1 MKRIL
6 DRMGKAATKQSTSV
20 QPFAGGILNKYKTG
34 TGRKIFERVAMSHV
48 IKNEP
53 TITQQTLHVQVVAPK
68 AAAPNNGYNKK
79 TPPSPERKPERIM
92 MRERVT
98 VERETIV
105 FRDVTHIIKEL
116 RTIREI
122 AIAQPV
128 QGKETNDGALHKIG
142 ITKQLDE
149 IVNSSIITNRFKHD
163 HSKRIIPHVSQLP
176 TQPLKA
182 EQQADYYK
190 WLQAKLQP
198 GIVIQSLRKLDNL
211 NKPLAKDR
219 AQLKSNLKQA
229 NDSGASLSKAP
240 LQLTNARRAVVSQE
254 QREAEKR
261 SAAAGKVLS
270 EAGKRAEAVKLEQRE
285 AEKRS
290 AAASKVQSEAGKRV
304 EAVKLEQREAGKQ
317 SAAAGKVLSEA
328 GKRAEA
334 VKLEQREAEKRS
346 AAASKVLS
354 EAGKRAEVVKLEQRE
369 AEKRSAAA
377 GKVMSE
383 AGKRA
388 EAVKLEQREA
398 GKQSAAA
405 SKVLSEA
412 GKRAEAV
419 KLEQREA
426 EKRSAAASKV
436 MSEAGKRAEAEKLEQ
451 REAEKRSA
459 AAGKVQSEADK
470 RAEAVK
476 LEQLETATHTFRTLS
491 SRQDDDVLPQEDRAK
506 GKKQLE
512 LKHRNHQKH
521 ISEQTEMSQEAAPNG
536 KEADVQSNA
545 SAKKTNQLN
554 RLAMSN
560 AETEAAAI
568 QSSIKVT
575 ASKITDV
582 NRNRLQ
588 LLVLQ
593 RKPQL
598 LNELTER
605 SSQSAIAA
613 KRLIHRANRSQSD
626 QPREVDNDSTVNL
639 NNSSM
644 INPVVPSH
652 KKEIKA
658 NPADISSNVSSWKQ
672 NETKPSSAATSIH
685 KANAVQ
691 AGISADGSQRF
702 IPSRTLSNALA
713 EAARIRNRIM
723 ASRPAQMVLRRFEQ
737 KQPAQSAEPVLRQ
750 DASKASEATALK
762 KPPTQLNY
770 KHKAA
775 TDHNPEGNIRAQS
788 RRAIL
793 HKRTIVPES
802 QTLTHDANF
811 IQGASARASRTDAS
825 ARSENLSKMAELKPS
840 EEAGL
845 NTGLA
850 SVTVRGQLI
859 ARAANNKKTLL
870 KNGASLSH
878 KRRVTAANHEA
889 SISAIL
895 QNAIQGKRKG
905 TTMPSPF
912 SPANAGAKV
921 DSASPLVG
929 RTVHRFAAEWL
940 PSETIKTSA
949 YGVENNNIRQASTS
963 LVRRL
968 AEQQTSP
975 NTKPSASAEAKQKPV
990 ESRLVQRQ
998 VRKNNS
1004 TSVNEIE
1011 KTYGAESLNDVA
1023 NKATQTL
1030 ANRFEMSAEATV
1042 LAKASASMR
1051 AYPTLSVH
1059 KQTESGD
1066 MKLSAP
1072 TLPIGERNKR
1082 SGQTN
1087 PVHRQTLMSSFL
1099 NSGSRAGVT
1108 PFRTI
1113 QRHSGFANLAAK
1125 ASIEN
1130 KPMHSGLT
1138 SVVKAGIEPSSVQ
1151 SSGTIGDQVRLSYI
1165 AAARHRNTAGQAA
1178 PSGVVTNAASFVERG
1193 EMPTLSHHKP
1203 SGPAAQEPPRQVKV
1217 EAPRELDPVQLQKM
1231 IMKMPQLHPE
1241 AIADQVYKAL
1251 ERKMKLE
1258 QRRRGF

>member
-34 TGRKIFERVAMSHV
+34 TGRKTFERVAMSHV

-68 AAAPNNGYNKK
+68 AAGPNVGNNKK
-79 TPPSPERKPERIM
+79 PALSPERKPERIM

-128 QGKETNDGALHKIG
+128 HGKEANDGAFQKTG
-142 ITKQLDE
+142 TTEQLDV
-149 IVNSSIITNRFKHD
+149 IVNSSIITNRVKQD
-163 HSKRIIPHVSQLP
+163 HSKRIIPQVSQMP
-176 TQPLKA
+176 TQLLKA
-182 EQQADYYK
+182 EQRADYYK

-198 GIVIQSLRKLDNL
+198 GIIIQSIRKQDNL
-211 NKPLAKDR
+211 SKPLVKDR

-229 NDSGASLSKAP
+229 NDSGGSLSKAP

-254 QREAEKR
+254 QREADKQ
-261 SAAAGKVLS
+261 SAAASKVQS
-270 EAGKRAEAVKLEQRE
+270 EAGMKAEAVKLEQRE
-285 AEKRS
+285 AE
-290 AAASKVQSEAGKRV
+290 
-304 EAVKLEQREAGKQ
+304 KQ

-334 VKLEQREAEKRS
+334 VKLEQREAEK
-346 AAASKVLS
+346 
-354 EAGKRAEVVKLEQRE
+354 Q
-369 AEKRSAAA
+369 SAAA

-388 EAVKLEQREA
+388 EAVR
-398 GKQSAAA
+398 
-405 SKVLSEA
+405 
-412 GKRAEAV
+412 
-419 KLEQREA
+419 LEQREA
-426 EKRSAAASKV
+426 EKRSAAAGKV
-436 MSEAGKRAEAEKLEQ
+436 LSEAGLKAEAVRLEQ

-459 AAGKVQSEADK
+459 AAGKVQSEAGK

-476 LEQLETATHTFRTLS
+476 LEQREADKRSAAAGKVLSEAGKRAEAVRLEQREADKRSAAAGKVLSEAGKRAEAVRLEQLETTTHTLRTLS
-491 SRQDDDVLPQEDRAK
+491 SRQDDDALTQEDRAK

-521 ISEQTEMSQEAAPNG
+521 ISEQAEMSQEAALNG
-536 KEADVQSNA
+536 KEADVQSNV
-545 SAKKTNQLN
+545 SAKKTNELN
-554 RLAMSN
+554 RLAMPN
-560 AETEAAAI
+560 AEAEAATTG
-568 QSSIKVT
+568 SSFKVT

-598 LNELTER
+598 LNELSER

-626 QPREVDNDSTVNL
+626 QPREVDTDSTVNL

-644 INPVVPSH
+644 INPVMPSN
-652 KKEIKA
+652 KKESKA
-658 NPADISSNVSSWKQ
+658 NAADISSNVSSRKR
-672 NETKPSSAATSIH
+672 NEIKPSSTDNAIH
-685 KANAVQ
+685 SAQ
-691 AGISADGSQRF
+691 AGKSADLSQMF
-702 IPSRTLSNALA
+702 IPSKILSNALV
-713 EAARIRNRIM
+713 EAARIRNRNM
-723 ASRPAQMVLRRFEQ
+723 TSRSTQMVLRRFEQ
-737 KQPAQSAEPVLRQ
+737 RQPAQSAESVLRL
-750 DASKASEATALK
+750 DARKASEASVLK
-762 KPPTQLNY
+762 KPSTQLNY

-775 TDHNPEGNIRAQS
+775 TDHNPEGMIHAQS

-793 HKRTIVPES
+793 HKRTIAPES
-802 QTLTHDANF
+802 QTLTHDANI
-811 IQGASARASRTDAS
+811 IQGASASISRADAS
-825 ARSENLSKMAELKPS
+825 ARSENLSKKEELKQS
-840 EEAGL
+840 EGSRL
-845 NTGLA
+845 TTDLA
-850 SVTVRGQLI
+850 PVTVRGQLI

-878 KRRVTAANHEA
+878 KRRMTSAKHEA
-889 SISAIL
+889 SANAIL
-895 QNAIQGKRKG
+895 QNGIQGKRKG
-905 TTMPSPF
+905 TTITSTI
-912 SPANAGAKV
+912 SHANAGAIV
-921 DSASPLVG
+921 DSASPFAG
-929 RTVHRFAAEWL
+929 REVHRFAAEWL
-940 PSETIKTSA
+940 PSQTTKTSA
-949 YGVENNNIRQASTS
+949 DEVNVNGISIRQASAS

-968 AEQQTSP
+968 AEQNSP
-975 NTKPSASAEAKQKPV
+975 NIKQSTNAEAKQKPV
-990 ESRLVQRQ
+990 ESKLVQRQ
-998 VRKNNS
+998 VRKNSS
-1004 TSVNEIE
+1004 TSVNKIE
-1011 KTYGAESLNDVA
+1011 KTHVVESLNDVA
-1023 NKATQTL
+1023 SKASRTL
-1030 ANRFEMSAEATV
+1030 SNRFEMAAEATES
-1042 LAKASASMR
+1042 AKASASIR

-1059 KQTESGD
+1059 KQPEPED
-1066 MKLSAP
+1066 MKLAAP
-1072 TLPIGERNKR
+1072 ALSISERNKR
-1082 SGQTN
+1082 IAQTN

-1099 NSGSRAGVT
+1099 NSGSRAGAT

-1113 QRHSGFANLAAK
+1113 QRHSSFANLAAK

-1130 KPMHSGLT
+1130 KPMLSGLT
-1138 SVVKAGIEPSSVQ
+1138 SVVQAGFEPNSVQ
-1151 SSGTIGDQVRLSYI
+1151 SSSAAGDQVRLSYT
-1165 AAARHRNTAGQAA
+1165 AAARHRNAAGQAA
-1178 PSGVVTNAASFVERG
+1178 PSGVETNAAFINERG

-1203 SGPAAQEPPRQVKV
+1203 SGPAAQEPQRQVKV

>member
-68 AAAPNNGYNKK
+68 AAAPNNGNNKK

-105 FRDVTHIIKEL
+105 FRDVTHIVKEL
-116 RTIREI
+116 RTIREM

-128 QGKETNDGALHKIG
+128 QGKETNDGALHKTG

-149 IVNSSIITNRFKHD
+149 IVNSSIITNRVKHD
-163 HSKRIIPHVSQLP
+163 HSKRIIPHVLQLP

-254 QREAEKR
+254 QREAGKQSAAARKVQSEADKRAEAVKLEQREAEKR

-290 AAASKVQSEAGKRV
+290 AAAGKVLSEAGKRA
-304 EAVKLEQREAGKQ
+304 EAVNLEQREAEKR

-334 VKLEQREAEKRS
+334 VKLEQ
-346 AAASKVLS
+346 
-354 EAGKRAEVVKLEQRE
+354 
-369 AEKRSAAA
+369 
-377 GKVMSE
+377 
-383 AGKRA
+383 
-388 EAVKLEQREA
+388 
-398 GKQSAAA
+398 
-405 SKVLSEA
+405 
-412 GKRAEAV
+412 
-419 KLEQREA
+419 
-426 EKRSAAASKV
+426 
-436 MSEAGKRAEAEKLEQ
+436 
-451 REAEKRSA
+451 
-459 AAGKVQSEADK
+459 
-470 RAEAVK
+470 
-476 LEQLETATHTFRTLS
+476 LETATHMFRTLS
-491 SRQDDDVLPQEDRAK
+491 SRQDDNALPQEDRAK

-521 ISEQTEMSQEAAPNG
+521 STEQTEMSQEAAPNG
-536 KEADVQSNA
+536 KEADVQSNV
-545 SAKKTNQLN
+545 SANKTNQPN
-554 RLAMSN
+554 RLAIPN
-560 AETEAAAI
+560 AESETEAAAI
-568 QSSIKVT
+568 HSSIKVT

-598 LNELTER
+598 LNELIDR

-658 NPADISSNVSSWKQ
+658 NPADISSNVSSRKR
-672 NETKPSSAATSIH
+672 NETKTYNAATSIH
-685 KANAVQ
+685 AAQ
-691 AGISADGSQRF
+691 AGISADLSQRF
-702 IPSRTLSNALA
+702 IPSKTLSNALE
-713 EAARIRNRIM
+713 EAARIRNRNM
-723 ASRPAQMVLRRFEQ
+723 AARPTQMVLRRFEQ
-737 KQPAQSAEPVLRQ
+737 RQPAQSVESVLRQ

-762 KPPTQLNY
+762 KPSTQLIY

-775 TDHNPEGNIRAQS
+775 TDHNPKGIIRAQS

-802 QTLTHDANF
+802 QTLTHDVNF
-811 IQGASARASRTDAS
+811 NQGASASVSRTDAS
-825 ARSENLSKMAELKPS
+825 ARAENLSKMGELKPS

-845 NTGLA
+845 NTRLA
-850 SVTVRGQLI
+850 PVTVRGQLI
-859 ARAANNKKTLL
+859 ARAANNKTTLL

-878 KRRVTAANHEA
+878 KRRMTAANHEA

-912 SPANAGAKV
+912 SSANAGAKV

-940 PSETIKTSA
+940 PSEAIKTSA
-949 YGVENNNIRQASTS
+949 YAVENNNIRQASTS

-975 NTKPSASAEAKQKPV
+975 NTKPSASADAKQKPV

-998 VRKNNS
+998 VRKNSS
-1004 TSVNEIE
+1004 TSVNKIE

-1030 ANRFEMSAEATV
+1030 ANRFEMSAEATES
-1042 LAKASASMR
+1042 AKASASMR

-1072 TLPIGERNKR
+1072 ALPIGERNNR
-1082 SGQTN
+1082 SAQTN
-1087 PVHRQTLMSSFL
+1087 PVNRQTLMSSFL

-1125 ASIEN
+1125 ASKEN
-1130 KPMHSGLT
+1130 KPLLSGLT
-1138 SVVKAGIEPSSVQ
+1138 SVVKAGIEHSSVQ
-1151 SSGTIGDQVRLSYI
+1151 SSGTIGDQVRLSYT

-1178 PSGVVTNAASFVERG
+1178 PSGAETNAASFGERG

>member
-34 TGRKIFERVAMSHV
+34 TGRKTFERLALSHV

-68 AAAPNNGYNKK
+68 AAAPNVGNNKK
-79 TPPSPERKPERIM
+79 ALPSPERKPERIM
-92 MRERVT
+92 TRERVT

-128 QGKETNDGALHKIG
+128 QGKETNDGALHKTG
-142 ITKQLDE
+142 ISKQLDE
-149 IVNSSIITNRFKHD
+149 IVNSSIITNRVKHD
-163 HSKRIIPHVSQLP
+163 HSKRIIPHVSQMP

-182 EQQADYYK
+182 EQRADYYK

-254 QREAEKR
+254 QREAEK
-261 SAAAGKVLS
+261 
-270 EAGKRAEAVKLEQRE
+270 
-285 AEKRS
+285 
-290 AAASKVQSEAGKRV
+290 
-304 EAVKLEQREAGKQ
+304 Q

-346 AAASKVLS
+346 AAAGKVLS
-354 EAGKRAEVVKLEQRE
+354 EAGKRAEALKLEQREADKRSAAAGKVMSEAGMRAEAVKLEQRE
-369 AEKRSAAA
+369 AEKQSGAA

-388 EAVKLEQREA
+388 EAEKLEQREA
-398 GKQSAAA
+398 EKQSAAA
-405 SKVLSEA
+405 GKVLSEA
-412 GKRAEAV
+412 GKRAEAE

-426 EKRSAAASKV
+426 EKQSAAASKV

-451 REAEKRSA
+451 REAEKQSA
-459 AAGKVQSEADK
+459 AAGKVMSEAGK

-512 LKHRNHQKH
+512 LKHRNHPKH

-536 KEADVQSNA
+536 KEADVQSNV
-545 SAKKTNQLN
+545 SAKKKNQPN
-554 RLAMSN
+554 RLAMPN
-560 AETEAAAI
+560 AESETEAAAI
-568 QSSIKVT
+568 HSSIKVT

-613 KRLIHRANRSQSD
+613 KRLIHRADRSQSD
-626 QPREVDNDSTVNL
+626 QPREADNDSTVNL

-644 INPVVPSH
+644 IIPVVPSH

-658 NPADISSNVSSWKQ
+658 TADGISSNVSSRKR
-672 NETKPSSAATSIH
+672 NETKPSNAATSIH
-685 KANAVQ
+685 VAHAAQATHAAK
-691 AGISADGSQRF
+691 AGISAVGSQRF
-702 IPSRTLSNALA
+702 IPSRTFSNALA
-713 EAARIRNRIM
+713 EAARIRNRNM
-723 ASRPAQMVLRRFEQ
+723 ASRPAPMVLRRFEQ
-737 KQPAQSAEPVLRQ
+737 RQPAQSAESVLRQ

-762 KPPTQLNY
+762 KPSTQLNY

-775 TDHNPEGNIRAQS
+775 TDHNPEGIIRAQS

-802 QTLTHDANF
+802 QTLSHDANF
-811 IQGASARASRTDAS
+811 IQGASATASRTDAS
-825 ARSENLSKMAELKPS
+825 ARAENLSKMAELKPS
-840 EEAGL
+840 KEAGL

-850 SVTVRGQLI
+850 PVTVRGQLI

-878 KRRVTAANHEA
+878 KRRMIAANHEA

-905 TTMPSPF
+905 TTMISPF
-912 SPANAGAKV
+912 SPANTGAKV

-940 PSETIKTSA
+940 PSEAIKTSA

-975 NTKPSASAEAKQKPV
+975 NTKPSTSAEAKQKPV

-998 VRKNNS
+998 VRKNSS
-1004 TSVNEIE
+1004 TSVNKIE

-1023 NKATQTL
+1023 SKASQPL
-1030 ANRFEMSAEATV
+1030 SNRFEMSAEASES
-1042 LAKASASMR
+1042 AKAFASMR

-1066 MKLSAP
+1066 MKLAAP
-1072 TLPIGERNKR
+1072 ALPIGERNNR
-1082 SGQTN
+1082 SAQTN
-1087 PVHRQTLMSSFL
+1087 PVHLQTVMSSFL

-1125 ASIEN
+1125 ASKEN
-1130 KPMHSGLT
+1130 KPMLSGLT
-1138 SVVKAGIEPSSVQ
+1138 SVVQAGFEPSSVQ
-1151 SSGTIGDQVRLSYI
+1151 SSSAIGDQVRLSYT

-1178 PSGVVTNAASFVERG
+1178 PSGAETNAASFGERG